1 MQYCASVLKEL
12 LSKKHAVSTCASVAS
27 AMQYIVAYTK
37 LDLFQNFAWP
47 FYKRVDAESLGLH
60 DYYEM
65 IKHPMDL
72 GTMKKKMDNRYFDAS
87 AFFHRNS

>member
-1 MQYCASVLKEL
+1 MNLCFV
-12 LSKKHAVSTCASVAS
+12 VVNN
-27 AMQYIVAYTK
+27 V
-37 LDLFQNFAWP
+37 LFQSFCWP

-72 GTMKKKMDNRYFDAS
+72 GTMRKKMDAR
-87 AFFHRNS
+87 

>member
-1 MQYCASVLKEL
+1 MMNL
-12 LSKKHAVSTCASVAS
+12 LLISRLWHITSICTRCHKGNNAR
-27 AMQYIVAYTK
+27 
-37 LDLFQNFAWP
+37 DFFQSFCWP

-72 GTMKKKMDNRYFDAS
+72 GTMRKKMDAR
-87 AFFHRNS
+87 